1 VAGGWSWSNVRGKN
15 CSAGQ
20 GRSQLK
26 SATVS
31 YLLRT
36 GVFIFGK
43 QCKTVFL
50 SCFAQIHRGPQTPM
64 AKGSSAT
71 GAGGL
76 ETSRTQWTSHQLNSW
91 VAGHEHQH
99 HQLNKHAHVQKYSTP
114 KYVLAAQSM
123 FCQFDDSW
131 ET

>member
-1 VAGGWSWSNVRGKN
+1 MGTGTGTENLDRENKIGYAGYRE
-15 CSAGQ
+15 Q

-71 GAGGL
+71 
-76 ETSRTQWTSHQLNSW
+76 
-91 VAGHEHQH
+91 V
-99 HQLNKHAHVQKYSTP
+99 
-114 KYVLAAQSM
+114 
-123 FCQFDDSW
+123 
-131 ET
+131 

>member
-1 VAGGWSWSNVRGKN
+1 MAEKSIRFLIDTLELNVMHPQGVDVVLAASVAGLQVEKFGIRITFGEKSDAGSLSSND
-15 CSAGQ
+15 SLQ

-71 GAGGL
+71 
-76 ETSRTQWTSHQLNSW
+76 
-91 VAGHEHQH
+91 V
-99 HQLNKHAHVQKYSTP
+99 
-114 KYVLAAQSM
+114 
-123 FCQFDDSW
+123 
-131 ET
+131 